1 MAAFIYSLCTLTSLV
16 AALLLFRGWRQTR
29 TPLLV
34 WSAVCFAGLAL
45 SNLLLV
51 LDRTIYSVSADLST
65 ERLVTAFVALLVLII
80 GLIWEND

>member
-1 MAAFIYSLCTLTSLV
+1 MAAFIYTLCTLTSLV

-29 TPLLV
+29 TPLLA
-34 WSAVCFAGLAL
+34 WSGVCFAGLGL

-51 LDRTIYSVSADLST
+51 LDRTIYAVSADLST

>member
-1 MAAFIYSLCTLTSLV
+1 MAAFIYTLCTLTSLV

-29 TPLLV
+29 TPLLA

-51 LDRTIYSVSADLST
+51 LDRTIYAVSADLST

>member
-1 MAAFIYSLCTLTSLV
+1 MAAFIYTLCTMTCLV
-16 AALLLFRGWRQTR
+16 AAWLLLRSWRQTR

-34 WSAVCFAGLAL
+34 WSGLCFAGLTL
-45 SNLLLV
+45 SNLFLV

-65 ERLVTAFVALLVLII
+65 ERLVSAFIALLVLVI